1 MSWRTRLRGVGERV
15 LVASGVPRVTRARL
29 RSDVLVLAYH
39 NIVPAGAE
47 VRGDRSLHLPLAAFT
62 AQLDWLAA
70 RYEVVPLE
78 HVLRESGDARHA
90 PPRRP
95 RVVIT
100 FDDAYRG
107 AVTVGVPELVARGL
121 PATFFVAPAF
131 VGGRSFWWDALALPG
146 EAELDPEMRRHA
158 LHECRG
164 EDAAVR
170 QWARDMGRMERPV
183 PEHAWCVS
191 EAELCTA
198 AHQPGISLGSHT
210 WSHANLARLAE
221 DELREELV
229 RSLAWLR
236 ERVARMS
243 GCLSYPY
250 GSYSRHVARA
260 AADAGY
266 DAALRIDG
274 GWMCEPAADRFAL
287 PRLNVP
293 AGLSRNGFILRT
305 AGLLCR

>member
-1 MSWRTRLRGVGERV
+1 MNWRTHLRGVGERV
-15 LVASGVPRVTRARL
+15 LVASGAPRVARATL
-29 RSDVLVLAYH
+29 RRDVLVLAYH

-47 VRGDRSLHLPLAAFT
+47 VRGDRSLHLPLAAFA

-78 HVLRESGDARHA
+78 DVVRDRGDSPHA

-107 AVTVGVPELVARGL
+107 AVTVGVPELVARRL
-121 PATFFVAPAF
+121 PATLFVVPAF
-131 VGGRSFWWDALALPG
+131 VGGCTFWWDALALPG
-146 EAELDPEMRRHA
+146 EAELDPEMRRRA

-170 QWARDMGRMERPV
+170 RWARDMGRTERPV
-183 PEHAWCVS
+183 PDHARCAS
-191 EAELCTA
+191 EAEVCA
-198 AHQPGISLGSHT
+198 AARQPGISLGSHT
-210 WSHANLARLAE
+210 WSHANLASLPD
-221 DELREELV
+221 DELHAELA
-229 RSLAWLR
+229 RPLAWLR
-236 ERVARMS
+236 QRGTRMS

-250 GSYSRHVARA
+250 GSYSRRVARA

-266 DAALRIDG
+266 HAALRIDG
-274 GWMCEPAADRFAL
+274 GWMGGTAADRFAL

-305 AGLLCR
+305 AGFLCR